1 MLTERFCLIQRNNM
15 DYKELLQTSLQSLRR
30 NVLRTSLT
38 MLGIIIGIT
47 SVILIVSIGRGAV
60 AFITNELSS
69 FGTDYF
75 QINPGQSNFDSF
87 AGANTLTL
95 DDVRAI
101 KNDKS
106 FTNINKVVPIASAAT
121 VVSANGE
128 EDNINVTGTGS
139 EIIEILRPEIIYG
152 EFLTEENDLTAER
165 VAVLGSDAA
174 ETFFGE
180 ETNPVGERIRINNT
194 PFRVI
199 GVAKSESALAGSVL
213 NKSIYVPINVVF
225 NEIQGEEKIQ
235 EIDVSVHDENQINQ
249 TMEDVELLL
258 RDRHNIAEG
267 EENDFQI
274 TSAQDILTTVQTI
287 TGLLTTMIAAIS
299 GISLVVGGVGVMN
312 IMLVSVTERTREIGL
327 LKAIGAKERDILT
340 QFLIEAVVM
349 TVMGGVIGI
358 VLGVAGAYLIAKAVN
373 IPFVVDYVG
382 ILVAV
387 GVSTAVGLIFG
398 YYPAK
403 RAAKLSPIDALR
415 HE

>member
-1 MLTERFCLIQRNNM
+1 M
-15 DYKELLQTSLQSLRR
+15 DYKELLQTSIQALRR
-30 NVLRTSLT
+30 NILRTSLT

-75 QINPGQSNFDSF
+75 QINPGEDNFSSF
-87 AGANTLTL
+87 AGSNTLRL
-95 DDVRAI
+95 DDVEAI
-101 KNDKS
+101 RKDTS
-106 FTNINKVVPIASAAT
+106 FTNINKVVPMAIAST

-128 EDNINVTGTGS
+128 EDSINATGTTS
-139 EIIEILRPEIIYG
+139 EMFEILRPEMIYG
-152 EFLTEENDLTAER
+152 EFLSIENDITSER
-165 VAVLGSDAA
+165 VVVLGSEAA

-180 ETNPVGERIRINNT
+180 ETDPVGERVRINNS

-199 GVAKSESALAGSVL
+199 GVAKSESALAGNVL
-213 NKSIYVPINVVF
+213 NNSVYLPINVVF
-225 NEIQGEEKIQ
+225 NEIIGEEKIQ
-235 EIDVSVHDENQINQ
+235 EIDISVHDENQINQ
-249 TMEDVELLL
+249 TMEDVEVLL
-258 RDRHNIAEG
+258 RDRHNI
-267 EENDFQI
+267 EEDEPNDFQM

-312 IMLVSVTERTREIGL
+312 IMLVSVTERTKEIGL

-349 TVMGGVIGI
+349 TLVGGVIGI
-358 VLGVAGAYLIAKAVN
+358 ILGVGGAYLIAQAVN
-373 IPFVVDYVG
+373 IPFVLDIGAILIAVAVSSAVG
-382 ILVAV
+382 I
-387 GVSTAVGLIFG
+387 IFG

>member
-1 MLTERFCLIQRNNM
+1 M
-15 DYKELLQTSLQSLRR
+15 DFKELLQTAFQSLRR
-30 NVLRTSLT
+30 NKLRTSLT

-47 SVILIVSIGRGAV
+47 SVILIVSLGRGAV

-75 QINPGQSNFDSF
+75 QINPGGDFSSF
-87 AGANTLTL
+87 AASNTLTL
-95 DDVRAI
+95 DDVEAI
-101 KNDKS
+101 ENDTS
-106 FTNINKVVPIASAAT
+106 LTNINKVVPIAMVSA
-121 VVSANGE
+121 VLSANGE
-128 EDNINVTGTGS
+128 EDNLTVTGTGS
-139 EIIEILRPEIIYG
+139 EIIEILRPEITYG

-165 VAVLGSDAA
+165 VVVLGSDAA

-180 ETNPVGERIRINNT
+180 ETNPVGERVRINNT
-194 PFRVI
+194 PYRVV
-199 GVAKSESALAGSVL
+199 GVAKSESALAGSTL
-213 NKSIYVPINVVF
+213 NKSVYVPINVVF

-235 EIDVSVHDENQINQ
+235 EIDVSVFDENQINQ
-249 TMEDVELLL
+249 TMEDVEVLL

-267 EENDFQI
+267 EENDFTI

-312 IMLVSVTERTREIGL
+312 IMLVSVTERTKEIGL
-327 LKAIGAKERDILT
+327 LKAIGAKEKDILT

-349 TVMGGVIGI
+349 TVFGGIIGI
-358 VLGVAGAYLIAKAVN
+358 ILGVGGAYLIAQAAN
-373 IPFVVDYVG
+373 IPFVIDYVG
-382 ILVAV
+382 ILIAV

>member
-1 MLTERFCLIQRNNM
+1 M
-15 DYKELLQTSLQSLRR
+15 DYKELIQTSLQALRR

-75 QINPGQSNFDSF
+75 QINPGENNTSTFT
-87 AGANTLTL
+87 GTNTLTL
-95 DDVRAI
+95 KDVEAI
-101 KNDKS
+101 ENDVS
-106 FTNINKVVPIASAAT
+106 ITNINKVVPLAMAT
-121 VVSANGE
+121 AIVSANGE
-128 EDNINVTGTGS
+128 EDSLSITGS
-139 EIIEILRPEIIYG
+139 TAEVIEILRPEIIYG
-152 EFLTEENDLTAER
+152 EFLTEEHDLTSER
-165 VAVLGSDAA
+165 VVVLGSEAA

-180 ETNPVGERIRINNT
+180 DTNPVGERVRIKNT

-199 GVAKSESALAGSVL
+199 GVAKSESALAGSIL
-213 NKSIYVPINVVF
+213 NRSVYVPINVVF
-225 NEIQGEEKIQ
+225 NEIQGEERIQ
-235 EIDVSVHDENQINQ
+235 EIDISVHDENQINQ
-249 TMEDVELLL
+249 TIEDVEALL
-258 RDRHNIAEG
+258 RDRHKIEEG
-267 EENDFQI
+267 EDDDFRI
-274 TSAQDILTTVQTI
+274 TSAQDILTTIQTI

-349 TVMGGVIGI
+349 TMLGGIIGI
-358 VLGVAGAYLIAKAVN
+358 ILGIAGAYIIAKAVN
-373 IPFVVDYVG
+373 IPFVLDFVA
-382 ILVAV
+382 ILIAV
-387 GVSTAVGLIFG
+387 GVSSAVGILFG